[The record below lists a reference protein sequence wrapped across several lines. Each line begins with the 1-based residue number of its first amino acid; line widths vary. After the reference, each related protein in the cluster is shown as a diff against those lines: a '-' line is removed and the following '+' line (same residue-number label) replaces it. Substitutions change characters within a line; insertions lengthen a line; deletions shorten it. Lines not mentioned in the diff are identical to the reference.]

1 MSYDPYLHEASGSLR
16 FWVPAGDAG
25 IGAIIGL
32 EVLSYCFR
40 GRTDQGD
47 PLKIYAA
54 HRDQIHA
61 AVLRRM
67 AEGAREPV
75 ILKRHDLGI
84 VAS

>member
-1 MSYDPYLHEASGSLR
+1 MSYEPYFHDASGSVR
-16 FWVPAGDAG
+16 FWVPDGESG
-25 IGAIIGL
+25 IGAIIGR
-32 EVLSYCFR
+32 EILSYCFR
-40 GRTDQGD
+40 GRSDEND

-61 AVLRRM
+61 AVKQRV

-84 VAS
+84 VVS

>member
-1 MSYDPYLHEASGSLR
+1 MSYEPYFDDASGSVR
-16 FWVPAGDAG
+16 FWVPEGESG
-25 IGAIIGL
+25 IGAIIGR
-32 EVLSYCFR
+32 EILSYCFR
-40 GRTDQGD
+40 DRVNEDS

-61 AVLRRM
+61 SVMKRV

-84 VAS
+84 VGA